1 MENNAK
7 ISKFFDKAKERLRFY
22 FNLFRRKTEN
32 YVEDIEEE
40 IIDESENDKI
50 EGLNK
55 LKNVM
60 ENVEKIKGMKAL
72 KDNQQNEKIKESFNQ
87 FNKSMIEKKENYVK
101 DNEEE
106 IIDKIEND
114 KIKGLN
120 KLKNV
125 MENVEKVKGMKAL
138 KDNQQNEKIKESFN
152 QFNKSMIEKDKQKGI
167 DVLKNNQKTEIK
179 KEKLNKLGDIFQKKS
194 K

>member
-87 FNKSMIEKKENYVK
+87 FNKSMIEK
-101 DNEEE
+101 
-106 IIDKIEND
+106 
-114 KIKGLN
+114 
-120 KLKNV
+120 
-125 MENVEKVKGMKAL
+125 
-138 KDNQQNEKIKESFN
+138 
-152 QFNKSMIEKDKQKGI
+152 DKQKGI